1 MDNFVEM
8 RPSTCKQLSI
18 LKMKANAQKLVISLA
33 CIGSQTENLQ
43 PFCLHIYD
51 TKGGSLCQAFLAE
64 TVEIGN
70 MNCCVTEAMHVLRRK
85 LRED

>member
-1 MDNFVEM
+1 MEM

-64 TVEIGN
+64 TVETGN
-70 MNCCVTEAMHVLRRK
+70 KNCCMIEATHVL
-85 LRED
+85 